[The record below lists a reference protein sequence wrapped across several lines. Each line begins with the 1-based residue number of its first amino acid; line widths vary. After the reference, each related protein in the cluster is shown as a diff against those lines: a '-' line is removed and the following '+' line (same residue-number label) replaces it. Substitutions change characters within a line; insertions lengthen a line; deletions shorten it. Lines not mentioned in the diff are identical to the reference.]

1 MSDEN
6 LNEQTGLV
14 PYLRKIMVD
23 WQLSPEQLAKV
34 THVTVVDLERYL
46 KMSRAELDELP
57 SMPAGLESAMPLVS
71 VYKNLNRMVA
81 TSEEQ
86 NEWLVTP
93 HDLFEG
99 NKPIEVMAMSP
110 QHLMWVSYTLESAA
124 REQGLF
130 R

>member
-1 MSDEN
+1 MSEEN
-6 LNEQTGLV
+6 ANEQPGLV
-14 PYLRKIMVD
+14 PYLRKIMMD
-23 WQLSPEQLAKV
+23 WQLSTDQLAQV
-34 THVTVVDLERYL
+34 THVTVADLDRYL
-46 KMSRAELDELP
+46 QMSRTELNALP
-57 SMPAGLESAMPLVS
+57 SVPAGLESAMPLVS
-71 VYKNLNRMVA
+71 VYKNLNRMV
-81 TSEEQ
+81 TTPEKQ

-130 R
+130 Q

>member
-1 MSDEN
+1 MSEEN
-6 LNEQTGLV
+6 GNEQFGLV

-23 WQLSPEQLAKV
+23 WQLSTDQLAQV
-34 THVTVVDLERYL
+34 THVTVADLDRYL
-46 KMSRAELDELP
+46 QMSRTELNALP
-57 SMPAGLESAMPLVS
+57 SVPAGLESAMPLVS

-81 TSEEQ
+81 TYEKQ

-124 REQGLF
+124 REQGLIQ
-130 R
+130 

>member
-1 MSDEN
+1 MSEEKNDE
-6 LNEQTGLV
+6 QQGLV
-14 PYLRKIMVD
+14 QYLRKIMVD

-34 THVTVVDLERYL
+34 THVTAVDLDRYL
-46 KMSRAELDELP
+46 KMSRADLNDLP

-71 VYKNLNRMVA
+71 VYKNLNRMVP
-81 TSEEQ
+81 TSEKQ

-124 REQGLF
+124 REQGF
-130 R
+130 FQ